1 MFTVVSGNPQLVE
14 NWRPVSLL
22 CADYKI
28 LSKVLANLM
37 KTVISSVI
45 HPDQT
50 YCVPGRSIHDNIFL
64 VRDIISCNKH
74 LCDDFGLLFLDQAQ
88 AFDLVD
94 HKYLFFCFEGN
105 GF

>member
-28 LSKVLANLM
+28 LSKVLANRM

-45 HPDQT
+45 YSDQT
-50 YCVPGRSIHDNIFL
+50 YCVSGRSFHDNIFL

-74 LCDDFGLLFLDQAQ
+74 LCDEFGLLFLDHAK
-88 AFDLVD
+88 AFDRDD
-94 HKYLFFCFEGN
+94 HKYLF
-105 GF
+105 